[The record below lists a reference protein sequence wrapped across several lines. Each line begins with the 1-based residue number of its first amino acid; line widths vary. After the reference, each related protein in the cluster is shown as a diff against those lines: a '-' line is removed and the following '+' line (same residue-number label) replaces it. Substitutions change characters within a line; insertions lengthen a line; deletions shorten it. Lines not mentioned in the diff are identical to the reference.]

1 MPQKVEISH
10 KTVIFTVLF
19 LLSLWF
25 LYFIRD
31 IILGLFVA
39 LLIMAILNP
48 IVSKLYKFKIPRGFS
63 VLVVYIAVLGI
74 FGLVIAAVV
83 PPLVEQT
90 SSLVSK
96 LPVYISTLGID
107 RVVSREISAQFL
119 SQIGSL
125 PGQAVKI
132 GFSIFSNILGVITVL
147 IFAFYLLLVRDK
159 IDDQLVF
166 LFGENKKE
174 KVGKTIDMLESRL
187 GGWARAELALMLV
200 IGVASFL
207 GLTILGIPFALPLAI
222 LAGLLEIVPYFGPI
236 ISAIP
241 AVIIGLSISPLMGLA
256 TVALALLIHQSENY
270 LFTPKIMEKSV
281 GVNPIITLL
290 ALSIG
295 FRLAGMVGA
304 VISVPVVL
312 TIHVLASQYFPS
324 KTTS

>member
-1 MPQKVEISH
+1 MIQKVEISH
-10 KTVIFTVLF
+10 RTVIFSVLF
-19 LLSLWF
+19 LLFLWF

-31 IILGLFVA
+31 IILGLFIA

-48 IVSKLYKFKIPRGFS
+48 IVTKLSKFKIPRGVS
-63 VLVVYIAVLGI
+63 VLVVYILVLAI
-74 FGLVIAAVV
+74 FGVAIGTLI

-90 SSLVSK
+90 SSLISRI
-96 LPVYISTLGID
+96 PAYITGLGID
-107 RVVSREISAQFL
+107 RFVSADLAGQIL
-119 SQIGSL
+119 TQIGSV
-125 PGQAVKI
+125 PGQAVKV

-159 IDDQLVF
+159 LDDQLSF
-166 LFGENKKE
+166 LFGEDKRKKI
-174 KVGKTIDMLESRL
+174 GSTIDTLEKRL
-187 GGWARAELALMLV
+187 GGWARGELALMAV
-200 IGVASFL
+200 IGLASFL
-207 GLTILGIPFALPLAI
+207 GLTILGIPYALPLGI
-222 LAGLLEIVPYFGPI
+222 LAGLLEIVPNFVPI

-241 AVIIGLSISPLMGLA
+241 AVLIGLSISPLMGLA
-256 TVALALLIHQSENY
+256 TIALALVIHQSENY

-281 GVNPIITLL
+281 GVNPVITLL

-312 TIHVLASQYFPS
+312 TIHVLASQYIPS

>member
-1 MPQKVEISH
+1 MIQKVEISH

-19 LLSLWF
+19 LLLLWF

-96 LPVYISTLGID
+96 LPIYISTLGID

-207 GLTILGIPFALPLAI
+207 GLTILGIPYALPLAI

-295 FRLAGMVGA
+295 FRLAGMAGA

-312 TIHVLASQYFPS
+312 TIHVLASQYIPS

>member
-1 MPQKVEISH
+1 MLRRVEISH

-19 LLSLWF
+19 LLFLWF

-39 LLIMAILNP
+39 LLIMTILNP
-48 IVSKLYKFKIPRGFS
+48 LVTKLSKFRIPRGVS
-63 VLVVYIAVLGI
+63 VLLVYLVVLGL
-74 FGLVIAAVV
+74 FGLAIAAVI

-90 SSLVSK
+90 SSLVVR
-96 LPVYISTLGID
+96 LPIYMSNLGINRVISTDIAGQ
-107 RVVSREISAQFL
+107 VF

-125 PGQAVKI
+125 PAEAVKI
-132 GFSIFSNILGVITVL
+132 GFSIFSNVLGVITVL

-166 LFGENKKE
+166 LSGEDKRKKI
-174 KVGKTIDMLESRL
+174 GKTIDILENRL
-187 GGWARAELALMLV
+187 GGWARGELVLMAI

-207 GLTILGIPFALPLAI
+207 GLTILGIPYALPLAI

-236 ISAIP
+236 ISAVP
-241 AVIIGLSISPLMGLA
+241 AVIIGLSISPLLGLG
-256 TVALALLIHQSENY
+256 TIALALLIHQSENY

-295 FRLAGMVGA
+295 FRLAGIMGA

-312 TIHVLASQYFPS
+312 TAHVLINEYFLSSPE
-324 KTTS
+324 

>member
-1 MPQKVEISH
+1 MPRKVEISH

-25 LYFIRD
+25 LYVIKD
-31 IILGLFVA
+31 IIFGLFVA

-48 IVSKLYKFKIPRGFS
+48 LVTKLSKVGIPRGVS
-63 VLVVYIAVLGI
+63 VLVVYLAVLGI
-74 FGLVIAAVV
+74 FGLAIAAII

-90 SSLVSK
+90 SSLISR
-96 LPVYISTLGID
+96 LPAYLSNLGVNRVISGDIAGQ
-107 RVVSREISAQFL
+107 IL
-119 SQIGSL
+119 SQIGSI
-125 PGQAVKI
+125 PGQAVKV
-132 GFSIFSNILGVITVL
+132 GFSIFSNLLGAITVL

-159 IDDQLVF
+159 IDDQLGF
-166 LFGENKKE
+166 LIGEDKRKKI
-174 KVGKTIDMLESRL
+174 GSTIDLLESRL
-187 GGWARAELALMLV
+187 GGWARGEFVLMAV

-207 GLTILGIPFALPLAI
+207 GLTILGIPYALPLAI

-241 AVIIGLSISPLMGLA
+241 AVIIGISISPLMGLA
-256 TVALALLIHQSENY
+256 TIALAFLIHQSENY
-270 LFTPKIMEKSV
+270 FFTPKIMEKSV
-281 GVNPIITLL
+281 GVNPVITLL

-312 TIHVLASQYFPS
+312 TIHVLASGYLSS
-324 KTTS
+324 K

>member
-222 LAGLLEIVPYFGPI
+222 LAGRGGGGGGGGGGG
-236 ISAIP
+236 SAIP

>member
-1 MPQKVEISH
+1 MLRKVEISH

-25 LYFIRD
+25 LYTIKD
-31 IILGLFVA
+31 IIFGLFVA

-48 IVSKLYKFKIPRGFS
+48 LVTKLSKVGIPRGVS
-63 VLVVYIAVLGI
+63 VLVVYLAVLGI
-74 FGLVIAAVV
+74 FGLAIAAII

-90 SSLVSK
+90 SSLISR
-96 LPVYISTLGID
+96 LPAYLSNLGVD
-107 RVVSREISAQFL
+107 RVFSGNIAGQIL

-125 PGQAVKI
+125 PSQAVKV
-132 GFSIFSNILGVITVL
+132 GFSIFSNLLGAITVL

-159 IDDQLVF
+159 IDDQLGF
-166 LFGENKKE
+166 LIGEDKKK
-174 KVGKTIDMLESRL
+174 KVGDTIDLLENRL
-187 GGWARAELALMLV
+187 GGWARGELVLMAV
-200 IGVASFL
+200 IGIASFL
-207 GLTILGIPFALPLAI
+207 GLTILGIPYALPLAI

-241 AVIIGLSISPLMGLA
+241 AIIIGLSISPLMGLA
-256 TVALALLIHQSENY
+256 TIALAFLIHQSENY
-270 LFTPKIMEKSV
+270 LFTPKIMEKSI

-295 FRLAGMVGA
+295 FRLAGIVGA

-312 TIHVLASQYFPS
+312 TIHILASEYLSS
-324 KTTS
+324 K